1 MPPLGYDVDNRALL
15 PNEPEAKTVRHI
27 FQRFVELG
35 SSTRLVKELRL
46 DGVTSKAWTTQEGRV
61 REGKPID
68 KSLIYKILNNRV
80 YLGDI
85 RHRDQWYPG
94 EYTPIVEREYMGCRP
109 GDLRPEPTGARQH
122 HPRPGAVPAQGDRS
136 GQ

>member
-1 MPPLGYDVDNRALL
+1 MRRRRRPSSISSDASSNS
-15 PNEPEAKTVRHI
+15 
-27 FQRFVELG
+27 G

-80 YLGDI
+80 YLGGI

-94 EYTPIVEREYMGCRP
+94 EHPPIVERKLWDARP
-109 GDLRPEPTGARQH
+109 GDPQSEPAGA
-122 HPRPGAVPAQGDRS
+122 